1 MRTRNQNIPDVSKTA
16 ENMNR
21 VEMIFSNKVTFDSDE
36 ELSPAEKKKV
46 EKMQERQAK
55 AVARFPIMIMMMRMI
70 GVMGMKKSSS
80 RG

>member
-1 MRTRNQNIPDVSKTA
+1 M
-16 ENMNR
+16 
-21 VEMIFSNKVTFDSDE
+21 TFDSDE
-36 ELSPAEKKKV
+36 ELSPAERKKV